1 MCLFMRDR
9 KARKNIEPRRAQRT
23 LAGILAGTGFKFA
36 QSENNSG
43 ESMAKAQPQD
53 EAESVSDVL
62 KMSEELSDVYIPAES
77 TSAAAEFAE
86 STSP

>member
-1 MCLFMRDR
+1 MFVHERQESQ
-9 KARKNIEPRRAQRT
+9 KNIEPRRAHGT

-43 ESMAKAQPQD
+43 ESMAKAHPQG

-77 TSAAAEFAE
+77 TSAAAEFAA
-86 STSP
+86 SASP